1 MGMVE
6 CGQYL
11 TFLWS
16 HPYTTCIAYL
26 DGWIYMSDF
35 HEGIRANGSIEKLT
49 ELYYLLISTSNITNI
64 HLLVLFVN

>member
-1 MGMVE
+1 
-6 CGQYL
+6 
-11 TFLWS
+11 
-16 HPYTTCIAYL
+16 
-26 DGWIYMSDF
+26 MSDF